1 MRKLKI
7 VQIGIRHEH
16 ALGKFKTIKKM
27 ADQFDLAGIVDEKDF
42 STSAHFLIGNT
53 KSFEGYK
60 GERFITLEEAL
71 NMKDLDAA
79 LIEVPNLDLVPVGMM
94 FAERGIPIHLDKPC
108 GEDLPLYKKLLDLVE
123 TRHIPFQMGYVFRYN
138 QAVRFAVDA
147 VRSGLL
153 GNIFEVQAGMSHNY
167 GKEEYQ
173 QYLAAF
179 KGGIMFNLGCHLIDF
194 IVEMLGRPER
204 IVPFMKSAEA
214 GDPSFNN
221 CLSVFEYPH
230 ALAYVNICSKD
241 TLARRRLR
249 IGGTRG
255 SLEFCP
261 MERDDGRGIDVSL
274 KLKQDVGPYKKG
286 EQTVGFPPENDRYAA
301 QLFNFSQMIQGEATD
316 PFTRA
321 HDYLVH
327 EMTLAASGYFKM

>member
-7 VQIGIRHEH
+7 VQVGIRHEH
-16 ALGKFKTIKKM
+16 AIGKFRTVKKM
-27 ADQFDLAGIVDEKDF
+27 PDCFELAGIVDEKDF
-42 STSAHFLIGNT
+42 ATSASFLLGKT
-53 KSFEGYK
+53 KYFEDYRD
-60 GERFITLEEAL
+60 ENFITLDEAL
-71 NMKDLDAA
+71 NMKDLDAV

-94 FAERGIPIHLDKPC
+94 FAERGIPLHLDKPC

-123 TRHIPFQMGYVFRYN
+123 ARHIPFQMGYVFRYN
-138 QAVRFAVDA
+138 RAVRFAVEA

-153 GNIFEVQAGMSHNY
+153 GSVFEIQAGMSHNY

-194 IVEMLGRPER
+194 IMEMMGRPDR
-204 IVPFMKSAEA
+204 IVPFMKSAEE

-230 ALAYVNICSKD
+230 ALAYINICSKD
-241 TLARRRLR
+241 CLARRRLR
-249 IGGTRG
+249 IGGTLG

-261 MERDDGRGIDVSL
+261 MERTDGRGIDVSL
-274 KLKQDVGPYKKG
+274 KLKQDSGPYKKG
-286 EQTVGFPPENDRYAA
+286 EQIVGFPPENDRYEM
-301 QLFNFSQMIQGEATD
+301 QLLNFSQIIQGEAED

-327 EMTLAASGYFKM
+327 EMTLAAAGYFKI